1 MTWLKQKTKD
11 GFRILRYALLEF
23 FKDDGFNLAAGLS
36 FFAILSTIPL
46 ALIVIS
52 VLGHMLG
59 QQDELFIQVS
69 HWVEITLPQ
78 VQPEFLSFLRQLVDK
93 KVTSGWIGLAF
104 LFFVASLL
112 FSNIEHILD
121 KVFKNSR
128 SRNFWHSRAFSI
140 LLLIFTAFL
149 FFVPSLLTLLASY
162 LPATG
167 WMVKF
172 SGLITQDLI
181 YFIAHGV
188 VFFLLLEFVPNL
200 SMPRMK
206 IAVGAVV
213 FALFTALAR
222 EIFRW
227 YMGMALERYTFVYGS
242 LTLLVVLI
250 VWIYYLS
257 LLFVFCAE
265 IVSVLQG
272 LYPEAGPL
280 GSKTPKGSPSGKSG

>member
-1 MTWLKQKTKD
+1 MTWIRSKIKTV
-11 GFRILRYALLEF
+11 FRVVRYAVLEF
-23 FKDDGFNLAAGLS
+23 YKDDGFNLAAGLS

-52 VLGHMLG
+52 VMGHMLG
-59 QQDELFIQVS
+59 QQDELFHQIS
-69 HWVEITLPQ
+69 HWIEITLPQ
-78 VQPEFLSFLRQLVDK
+78 VQPEFLSFVRQLVDK
-93 KVTSGWIGLAF
+93 KVTSGWIGVAF

-149 FFVPSLLTLLASY
+149 FFVPSLLTLVANH

-167 WMVKF
+167 WMVRF

-181 YFIAHGV
+181 YFVAHGV
-188 VFFLLLEFVPNL
+188 VFFLLLEVVPNL

-206 IAVGAVV
+206 IAVGAIV
-213 FALFTALAR
+213 FAFCTALAR

-227 YMGMALERYTFVYGS
+227 YMGLALERYTFVYGS

-272 LYPEAGPL
+272 LYPEEIPL
-280 GSKTPKGSPSGKSG
+280 TPSKKNKS

>member
-1 MTWLKQKTKD
+1 MTWIKQKIKE
-11 GFRILRYALLEF
+11 GFRVLRYAVLEF
-23 FKDDGFNLAAGLS
+23 YKDDGFNLAAGLS
-36 FFAILSTIPL
+36 FFAILSVIPL
-46 ALIVIS
+46 GLIVIS
-52 VLGHMLG
+52 VLGHLLG
-59 QQDELFIQVS
+59 QQEQLFTQIS

-78 VQPEFLSFLRQLVDK
+78 VQPEFLNFLRQLVDK
-93 KVTSGWIGLAF
+93 KVTSGWIGLVF

-112 FSNIEHILD
+112 FSNIEHLLD

-140 LLLIFTAFL
+140 LLLFFTAFL
-149 FFVPSLLTLLASY
+149 FFVPSLLTLVASY

-167 WMVKF
+167 WMVNF
-172 SGLITQDLI
+172 SSMFTQDLI
-181 YFIAHGV
+181 YFSAHGV

-206 IAVGAVV
+206 IAIGAFV
-213 FALFTALAR
+213 FAVFTALAR

-227 YMGMALERYTFVYGS
+227 YMGMAMGRYTFVYGS
-242 LTLLVVLI
+242 LALLVVLI

-257 LLFVFCAE
+257 VLFVFCAE

-272 LYPEAGPL
+272 LYPEGGPL
-280 GSKTPKGSPSGKSG
+280 GSENPEKA

>member
-1 MTWLKQKTKD
+1 MTWIRQKIKD
-11 GFRILRYALLEF
+11 AYRVLRYAVLEF
-23 FKDDGFNLAAGLS
+23 YKDDGFNLAAGLS

-52 VLGHMLG
+52 VLGHLLG
-59 QQDELFIQVS
+59 QQEQLFNQIS
-69 HWVEITLPQ
+69 HWVEITVPQ
-78 VQPEFLSFLRQLVDK
+78 VQPEFLNFLRQLVDK
-93 KVTSGWIGLAF
+93 KVTSGWVGMVF

-112 FSNIEHILD
+112 FSNIEHLLD

-140 LLLIFTAFL
+140 LLLFFTTFL
-149 FFVPSLLTLLASY
+149 FFVPSLLTLVASY

-167 WMVKF
+167 WLVNFSNMV
-172 SGLITQDLI
+172 TQDLI
-181 YFIAHGV
+181 YFFAHGV

-206 IAVGAVV
+206 IAVGALV
-213 FALFTALAR
+213 FAIFTAIAR

-227 YMGMALERYTFVYGS
+227 YMGMAMERYTFVYGS

-272 LYPEAGPL
+272 LYPENPEETA
-280 GSKTPKGSPSGKSG
+280 

>member
-1 MTWLKQKTKD
+1 MTWIRPKLKAT
-11 GFRILRYALLEF
+11 FRVIRYAVLEF
-23 FKDDGFNLAAGLS
+23 YRDDGFNLAAGLS

-59 QQDELFIQVS
+59 QQDELFTQIS
-69 HWVEITLPQ
+69 HWIEITLPQ
-78 VQPEFLSFLRQLVDK
+78 VQPEFINFLRQLVDK

-128 SRNFWHSRAFSI
+128 TRNFWHSRAFSI
-140 LLLIFTAFL
+140 LLLILTAFL
-149 FFVPSLLTLLASY
+149 FFVPSLLTLLAGY

-167 WMVKF
+167 WMVNL
-172 SGLITQDLI
+172 SSLITQDLF
-181 YFIAHGV
+181 YFAAHGV

-206 IAVGAVV
+206 IIVGALV
-213 FALFTALAR
+213 FALCTALAR

-227 YMGMALERYTFVYGS
+227 YMGLALERYTFVYGS

-250 VWIYYLS
+250 LWIYYLS

-272 LYPEAGPL
+272 LYPDKPE
-280 GSKTPKGSPSGKSG
+280 KI